1 MHHFNFE
8 PFKKSIR
15 ITFVVK
21 FLQSFNVFYELENIP
36 LMIQG
41 YSFLYFETSHYR
53 KLSVKHCQW
62 GKNLQWIQFTFDTKH
77 VIALTFHIECVCVNI
92 SYIIAFF
99 HYESNQTNANLSLFY
114 WRSWC
119 SCYFSKRSDFKNKS
133 RKWLHCIFSSIR
145 QLWFCECKMGRSKRV
160 QSPHRKNSVN
170 KIYNTKSGG
179 RRRSIL
185 TLISPDDVTEG
196 TLQVWRSLPQ
206 KIRQDPSLAPFQ
218 LENER
223 VHG

>member
-1 MHHFNFE
+1 
-8 PFKKSIR
+8 
-15 ITFVVK
+15 
-21 FLQSFNVFYELENIP
+21 
-36 LMIQG
+36 
-41 YSFLYFETSHYR
+41 
-53 KLSVKHCQW
+53 
-62 GKNLQWIQFTFDTKH
+62 
-77 VIALTFHIECVCVNI
+77 
-92 SYIIAFF
+92 
-99 HYESNQTNANLSLFY
+99 
-114 WRSWC
+114 
-119 SCYFSKRSDFKNKS
+119 
-133 RKWLHCIFSSIR
+133 
-145 QLWFCECKMGRSKRV
+145 MGRSKRV